1 MAKEIERK
9 FLVNN
14 RGYADC
20 SVSNCR
26 VRQSYLS
33 DRREATVRIR
43 TAGREAWLTVKGA
56 NQGAVRDEWEWA
68 IPLSDA
74 EEMAQR
80 LTAGWAID
88 KTRYRVPFKGFT
100 WEVDEFH
107 GRLEGL
113 VVAEVELPSADT
125 EVELP
130 PFVGREVTGDPAY
143 YNSNLCRLDS
153 IDDLKPIL

>member
-9 FLVNN
+9 FLVSN
-14 RGYADC
+14 RGYARC
-20 SVSNCR
+20 SVSSCR

-43 TAGREAWLTVKGA
+43 TAGSEAWLTVKGA

-68 IPLSDA
+68 IPLGDA

-88 KTRYRVPFKGFT
+88 KTRYRVPFKGFI

-113 VVAEVELPSADT
+113 TVAEVELPSADT

-153 IDDLKPIL
+153 IDDLKPRH